1 MKTLVISGATGLIGR
16 KLIKDLSE
24 KYDAK
29 IIILTRNKDKI
40 KKINWQISEKT
51 KIIPYFWY
59 EKEKIIS
66 EAKEGEDKIVIN
78 LAGENIGQRWTE
90 RLKEKIEESR
100 VESTRETSDIAEKI
114 KADLF
119 ISASAVGYYGDRGE
133 ENLDEKS
140 EPGKLFLSK
149 VCVKWENEAQRAAE
163 KGIKTIITRIGVVLS
178 KDAKFI
184 KSLLT
189 PLFIGNPF
197 GKGENFVSWIHIKDL
212 TRAFLFLIEKELD
225 KKKKNEVREE
235 QGTNKAKIVN
245 ITSPQP
251 VKSKDIVNILAEIKN
266 KKVVNIPQKVLSLMF
281 GKDFVE
287 ETITPSQK
295 VYPKVLLSEGFEF
308 LFPDIKNALEDIVGQ
323 K

>member
-1 MKTLVISGATGLIGR
+1 MTTFVISGATGLIGR
-16 KLIKDLSE
+16 TLIKDLSE

-29 IIILTRNKDKI
+29 IIVLTRNKDKI
-40 KKINWQISEKT
+40 RKIDWQIKEKT
-51 KIIPYFWY
+51 KIIPYLWD

-66 EAKEGEDKIVIN
+66 EAKEGENKIVIN

-90 RLKEKIEESR
+90 KLKEKIEESR
-100 VESTRETSDIAEKI
+100 IESTRETSDIAEKI
-114 KADLF
+114 NANLF
-119 ISASAVGYYGDRGE
+119 ISASAVGYYGDRGD

-140 EPGKLFLSK
+140 GPGNLFLSK
-149 VCVKWENEAQRAAE
+149 VCVKWENEAQKSAE

-189 PLFIGNPF
+189 PLFIANPF
-197 GKGENFVSWIHIKDL
+197 GKGENFISWIHIKDL
-212 TRAFLFLIEKELD
+212 TRALLFLIELD
-225 KKKKNEVREE
+225 KKKKNKSGKERESA
-235 QGTNKAKIVN
+235 KVKIVN

-251 VKSKDIVNILAEIKN
+251 VKSKEIVNILAEIKN
-266 KKVVNIPQKVLSLMF
+266 KKVVNLPQKILSLML
-281 GKDFVE
+281 GKDFVR

-295 VYPKVLLSEGFEF
+295 VYPKVLISEGFEF
-308 LFPDIKNALEDIVGQ
+308 LFPDIKKALEDIA

>member
-1 MKTLVISGATGLIGR
+1 MTTFIISGATGLIGR
-16 KLIKDLSE
+16 KLIEDLSE

-40 KKINWQISEKT
+40 KKISWQTSEKA
-51 KIIPYFWY
+51 KIIPYLWH

-66 EAKEGEDKIVIN
+66 EAKEGENKIVIN

-90 RLKEKIEESR
+90 KLKEKIEESR
-100 VESTRETSDIAEKI
+100 IESTRETSDIAEKI

-119 ISASAVGYYGDRGE
+119 ISASAVGYYGDRGD

-140 EPGKLFLSK
+140 GPGKLFLSR

-197 GKGENFVSWIHIKDL
+197 GKGENFISWIHIKDL
-212 TRAFLFLIEKELD
+212 TRAFMFLIEKELD
-225 KKKKNEVREE
+225 KKKKNELGEE
-235 QGTNKAKIVN
+235 RVSTKAKIVN

-251 VKSKDIVNILAEIKN
+251 ARSKEIVNILAEIKN
-266 KKVVNIPQKVLSLMF
+266 KKVVNIPQRILSLML

-295 VYPKVLLSEGFEF
+295 VYPKVLISEGFEF
-308 LFPDIKNALEDIVGQ
+308 LFPDIKKALEDIVE
-323 K
+323 

>member
-1 MKTLVISGATGLIGR
+1 MTTFVISGATGLIGR
-16 KLIKDLSE
+16 TLIKDLSE

-29 IIILTRNKDKI
+29 IIVLTRNKDKI
-40 KKINWQISEKT
+40 RKIDRQIKEKT
-51 KIIPYFWY
+51 KIIPYLWD

-66 EAKEGEDKIVIN
+66 EAKEGENKIVIN

-90 RLKEKIEESR
+90 KLKEKIEESR
-100 VESTRETSDIAEKI
+100 IESTRETSDIAEKI
-114 KADLF
+114 NADLF
-119 ISASAVGYYGDRGE
+119 ISASAVGYYGDRGD

-140 EPGKLFLSK
+140 EPGNLFLSK
-149 VCVKWENEAQRAAE
+149 VCVKWENESQKTAE

-189 PLFIGNPF
+189 PIFIANPF
-197 GKGENFVSWIHIKDL
+197 GKGENFISWIHIKDL
-212 TRAFLFLIEKELD
+212 TRAFLFLIELD
-225 KKKKNEVREE
+225 KEKKNKAGKEWES
-235 QGTNKAKIVN
+235 TKAKIVN

-251 VKSKDIVNILAEIKN
+251 VKSKEIVNILAEIKN
-266 KKVVNIPQKVLSLMF
+266 KKVVNLPQKILSLML
-281 GKDFVE
+281 GKDFVR

-295 VYPKVLLSEGFEF
+295 VYPKVLISEGFEF
-308 LFPDIKNALEDIVGQ
+308 LFPDIKKALEDIA